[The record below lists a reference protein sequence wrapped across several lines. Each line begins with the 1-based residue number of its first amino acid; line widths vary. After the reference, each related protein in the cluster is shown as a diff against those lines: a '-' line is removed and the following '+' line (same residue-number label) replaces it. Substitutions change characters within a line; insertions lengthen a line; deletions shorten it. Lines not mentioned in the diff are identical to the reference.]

1 MAFAGVTHEFSMAII
16 VAHLS
21 FTTAGEI
28 IAQRKSRTFDQA
40 IKHAIALAQSSYTG
54 SYAKNNPCG

>member
-1 MAFAGVTHEFSMAII
+1 MALAGVTHEFSMAII

-28 IAQRKSRTFDQA
+28 IAQRNLELLTRPSNM
-40 IKHAIALAQSSYTG
+40 L
-54 SYAKNNPCG
+54 